1 MVLNKKNPKPSAK
14 IETIFEMEH
23 RLRLEAI
30 EISKS
35 FVHTKPVKYL
45 LK

>member
-1 MVLNKKNPKPSAK
+1 MKKTKPTDKMES
-14 IETIFEMEH
+14 IFEAEH

-30 EISKS
+30 EIAKK
-35 FVHTKPVKYL
+35 HIDLKPVKYL